1 MGFAFIDRYDVDAC
15 AELCNTRGPD
25 GSGGACQYF
34 NIWRALVNGI
44 PTTYTCSFVSRK
56 IHINRSVLTPV
67 YTSTTSF
74 LTNPPPITSVREI
87 SRSLIHAGIS
97 VKR

>member
-25 GSGGACQYF
+25 GNGGACQYF
-34 NIWRALVNGI
+34 NIWRALVDGI

-56 IHINRSVLTPV
+56 IVTSIKVPCDLTFGSHLVLPH
-67 YTSTTSF
+67 F
-74 LTNPPPITSVREI
+74 
-87 SRSLIHAGIS
+87 
-97 VKR
+97 